1 MELAAEATAMM
12 REEQWEV
19 QTTKRIAEVGTNS
32 IKSSQM
38 GEEVL
43 SHGLVEEKLAEAQVL
58 ADELINFHKT
68 LWFFSISKCTRTKMV
83 LHIYFENSYVMSE
96 I

>member
-1 MELAAEATAMM
+1 VEKEMELAAEATAMM

-68 LWFFSISKCTRTKMV
+68 L
-83 LHIYFENSYVMSE
+83 
-96 I
+96 

>member
-1 MELAAEATAMM
+1 
-12 REEQWEV
+12 
-19 QTTKRIAEVGTNS
+19 
-32 IKSSQM
+32 
-38 GEEVL
+38 
-43 SHGLVEEKLAEAQVL
+43 VEEKLAEAQVL